1 MITHTHIIIT
11 LNIIIYICIYI
22 FIDYIIYIYIYFYF
36 KDHDWG
42 QLTGMKL
49 PDPSVVDE
57 AKNLLQVMPMRQSVP
72 PRWQVAA
79 WLDGRHGFEFRVRVP
94 SLLET
99 K

>member
-1 MITHTHIIIT
+1 
-11 LNIIIYICIYI
+11 
-22 FIDYIIYIYIYFYF
+22 
-36 KDHDWG
+36 
-42 QLTGMKL
+42 MKL

-57 AKNLLQVMPMRQSVP
+57 AKNLLQVMPMRQSVS
-72 PRWQVAA
+72 PRWQVVA